1 MQNNGELSESEDQ
14 ELRDNARNVIELV
27 TNNEETFTEEE
38 QNAIH
43 IANDALEFWISEGNV
58 RRAYWET
65 QNSLNIIRNII
76 ESKQY

>member
-1 MQNNGELSESEDQ
+1 MQNNEELSESEDQ
-14 ELRDNARNVIELV
+14 EMQANALNIIELV

>member
-1 MQNNGELSESEDQ
+1 MQNNEELSESEDQ
-14 ELRDNARNVIELV
+14 EMQANALNIIELV

-38 QNAIH
+38 RNAIH

>member
-14 ELRDNARNVIELV
+14 EFRDNALNIIELV
-27 TNNEETFTEEE
+27 TKNEDTFTEEE

-58 RRAYWET
+58 RRSDWET
-65 QNSLNIIRNII
+65 QNSHNIIRNII

>member
-14 ELRDNARNVIELV
+14 ELRDNALIVIELV

-65 QNSLNIIRNII
+65 QNSLNILRNII

>member
-14 ELRDNARNVIELV
+14 ELRDNALNVIELV

-38 QNAIH
+38 KNAIH

-76 ESKQY
+76 ESKKY

>member
-14 ELRDNARNVIELV
+14 ELRDNALNVIELV

-38 QNAIH
+38 KNAIH

-65 QNSLNIIRNII
+65 QNSLNMVRNII

>member
-14 ELRDNARNVIELV
+14 EFRDNALNIIELV
-27 TNNEETFTEEE
+27 TKNEDTFTEEE
-38 QNAIH
+38 ENAIH

>member
-1 MQNNGELSESEDQ
+1 MQNNEELSESEDQ
-14 ELRDNARNVIELV
+14 EMQANALNIIELV

-38 QNAIH
+38 RNAIY